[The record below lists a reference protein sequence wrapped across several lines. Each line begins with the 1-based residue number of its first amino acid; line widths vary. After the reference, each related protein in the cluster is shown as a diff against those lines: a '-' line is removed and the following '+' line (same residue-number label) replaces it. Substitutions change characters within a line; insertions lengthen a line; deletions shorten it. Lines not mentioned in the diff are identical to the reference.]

1 MLIRRSD
8 RMGEMFIEELK
19 DIRNVEIDRTKPI
32 NERILSLYIQ
42 ISNPYHFK
50 YKGITVT
57 VEYVGS
63 VSIED
68 IILS

>member
-1 MLIRRSD
+1 
-8 RMGEMFIEELK
+8 MGEILIEELK

-32 NERILSLYIQ
+32 NERIQSLYNQ

-50 YKGITVT
+50 YKDVTVT
-57 VEYVGS
+57 VEYIGS
-63 VSIED
+63 APIEE

>member
-1 MLIRRSD
+1 MGDILID
-8 RMGEMFIEELK
+8 GLK

-32 NERILSLYIQ
+32 NERVLSLYKQ

-50 YKGITVT
+50 YKEVTVT
-57 VEYVGS
+57 IEYVGS
-63 VSIED
+63 VSIEE